1 MKMNAK
7 SLMNCLD
14 EIKENIENISKLKNA
29 PEWDLK
35 DKLDDAA
42 NVNKPFNLI
51 CDNTLE
57 QLILLR
63 TILTDS
69 LNSAEVLI
77 GE

>member
-1 MKMNAK
+1 MKMIAK
-7 SLMNCLD
+7 NLMGCL
-14 EIKENIENISKLKNA
+14 EELTENIENISKLKNT

-51 CDNTLE
+51 CDNTLG
-57 QLILLR
+57 QLLLLK

-69 LNSAEVLI
+69 LNSAEVSI